1 MTDTTL
7 TQRFMLER
15 VDPST
20 WVIRDM
26 RATDAAAP
34 PIAHLT
40 LNENEQVE
48 VTWGVP
54 VPLPVTFANLHD
66 ALDSLDEWAHRKRGA
81 TKPIPIPHFPPPPH

>member
-7 TQRFMLER
+7 TERFALER

-20 WVIRDM
+20 WVIRDAH
-26 RATDAAAP
+26 ATDATAP

-40 LNENEQVE
+40 LNEFEQVE

-54 VPLPVTFANLHD
+54 LPLPVTFANLQD
-66 ALDSLDEWAHRKRGA
+66 AVDSLDEWAQRKRGA
-81 TKPIPIPHFPPPPH
+81 TKPIPIPHFPPAPH